1 MKKKK
6 AVRHTYGEPLYA
18 TDTVQIKNPGS
29 PFLYNFTVYFA
40 VRKCL
45 QTLQGNMRHDM
56 YHVFRYK
63 SITGDRIK
71 MPFVDR
77 RGNPFLTQVSAED
90 YAEVLLSRY
99 VKRGNKK
106 VQFKFKKEPPKERV
120 NMKEIRGVIGK
131 CKKVVKMYDGLTG
144 LIEELADDLV
154 DSSIE
159 HRFLLDLEDAAFD
172 LEELVKTGGEE
183 IDVLMK
189 AARKIRRKYGIR

>member
-1 MKKKK
+1 MRKKK

-18 TDTVQIKNPGS
+18 TDTVQINNPGS
-29 PFLYNFTVYFA
+29 PYLYNFTVYFA

-45 QTLQGNMRHDM
+45 QTNM
-56 YHVFRYK
+56 YHIFRYK
-63 SITGDRIK
+63 SIKGDRIK

-99 VKRGNKK
+99 VKRGAKK

-172 LEELVKTGGEE
+172 LEEQVKTGGEE

>member
-1 MKKKK
+1 MRKKK

-18 TDTVQIKNPGS
+18 TDSVRIDNPGS

-45 QTLQGNMRHDM
+45 QTNM

-63 SITGDRIK
+63 SIKGDRIK

-77 RGNPFLTQVSAED
+77 RGKPFVKQVSAED

-99 VKRGNKK
+99 VKRGAKK
-106 VQFKFKKEPPKERV
+106 VRLGKEPPKARV
-120 NMKEIRGVIGK
+120 NMKEIRGAIGK
-131 CKKVVKMYDGLTG
+131 CEKVVKMYDGLIG
-144 LIEELADDLV
+144 LIEELKDDLV

-159 HRFLLDLEDAAFD
+159 R
-172 LEELVKTGGEE
+172 EEV
-183 IDVLMK
+183 DVLME